1 MHPENPRSV
10 VWTELTC
17 PTLMLPMSV
26 TPLSQH
32 EKVWKNSPSPC
43 VIPDQTESHSPW
55 DQLEELQGGAGAGV
69 PGPI

>member
-43 VIPDQTESHSPW
+43 VIPDQTESHSP
-55 DQLEELQGGAGAGV
+55 
-69 PGPI
+69 